1 MWLIDIDI
9 AYNSDWGLLM
19 LLIYVDI
26 VPQGKGGSIC
36 EHVYITL

>member
-19 LLIYVDI
+19 WLIYVDI
-26 VPQGKGGSIC
+26 VPQG
-36 EHVYITL
+36 